1 MPNALESCFKKTRRL
16 FADFLTAASERPGW
30 WYVVKHDDA
39 DPESLAS
46 LCGLTDDELE
56 EMLVAAN
63 LARKGKSGAEF
74 SFLRANFILFLSEYS
89 IPNAETDKCRIP
101 SLHPT
106 QNFVSVR
113 VGQVSGAQNARDLF
127 KQEERRVPRILRS
140 EFQRSFRNGF
150 DSLFPKDKDEFETSE
165 ESVASPPSIYEDVV
179 VQLDAYIEEV
189 MPSLHQTPLQE
200 YTTVRDFLAP
210 FLIKPSMPL
219 DEAPNWEQLT
229 TSLLETAQ
237 KIREERSVGLQKLR
251 EEIGATVIGKE
262 VSLAKYPTLAYYGI
276 DLTTDFH
283 IKSILREI
291 VKLNDEVVPDL
302 LKLPHGNCRETV
314 LVQIPRSSRLDL
326 FRRNNTR
333 TRWIERVLDAAIPE
347 ESPDGDSIG
356 PIPEDVEQVEDN
368 ERGTTKNDS
377 ARWLLTALGKL
388 YPDEFVMAADNVG
401 MPIHGNRMSPE
412 DCQAMF
418 EEGNISVTAQ
428 RVLRK
433 HLRIHTHTRLLAS
446 ESSIRKLGDEDPV
459 PPKHGTT
466 TFEGK
471 TVDFWN
477 KDLDK
482 VLESHLVNYFADAEA
497 VRVHS

>member
-74 SFLRANFILFLSEYS
+74 SFLRANFISFLSEYS

-189 MPSLHQTPLQE
+189 MPSLQTPLQ

-229 TSLLETAQ
+229 TSLC
-237 KIREERSVGLQKLR
+237 
-251 EEIGATVIGKE
+251 ATDQ
-262 VSLAKYPTLAYYGI
+262 S
-276 DLTTDFH
+276 
-283 IKSILREI
+283 
-291 VKLNDEVVPDL
+291 
-302 LKLPHGNCRETV
+302 
-314 LVQIPRSSRLDL
+314 
-326 FRRNNTR
+326 
-333 TRWIERVLDAAIPE
+333 
-347 ESPDGDSIG
+347 DSCIC
-356 PIPEDVEQVEDN
+356 
-368 ERGTTKNDS
+368 
-377 ARWLLTALGKL
+377 LGGSK
-388 YPDEFVMAADNVG
+388 
-401 MPIHGNRMSPE
+401 
-412 DCQAMF
+412 
-418 EEGNISVTAQ
+418 
-428 RVLRK
+428 
-433 HLRIHTHTRLLAS
+433 
-446 ESSIRKLGDEDPV
+446 
-459 PPKHGTT
+459 
-466 TFEGK
+466 
-471 TVDFWN
+471 
-477 KDLDK
+477 
-482 VLESHLVNYFADAEA
+482 
-497 VRVHS
+497 